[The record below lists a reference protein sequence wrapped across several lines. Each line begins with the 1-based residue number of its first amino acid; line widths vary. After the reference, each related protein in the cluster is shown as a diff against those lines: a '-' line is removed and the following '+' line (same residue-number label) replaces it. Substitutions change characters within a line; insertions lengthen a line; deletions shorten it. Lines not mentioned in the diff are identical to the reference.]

1 MTDPNNPF
9 AAMMAMGQD
18 WARAINPALQNFT
31 PQGFEAMWPTMPRDL
46 METMMGKT
54 FNPEG
59 LDAKT
64 RLLLTLG
71 ALTILGAQAEAQIRL
86 TVRHALEAGA
96 TKQEIAE
103 TIAMMGVFGGVPAMS
118 KAMELAS
125 EVMEASEETED
136 APQEDTE

>member
-1 MTDPNNPF
+1 MTDPKNPF
-9 AAMMAMGQD
+9 EAMMAMGQE
-18 WARAINPALQNFT
+18 WAKALNPALESFT
-31 PQGFEAMWPTMPRDL
+31 PKGFEALIPTMPKDM
-46 METMMGKT
+46 METVMGKT

-64 RLLLTLG
+64 KLLLTLG
-71 ALTILGAQAEAQIRL
+71 ALTILGSQAEAQIRL

-125 EVMEASEETED
+125 SVMEAD
-136 APQEDTE
+136 APKEDEE

>member
-31 PQGFEAMWPTMPRDL
+31 PQGFEALWPTMPRDL

-59 LDAKT
+59 LDSKT

-86 TVRHALEAGA
+86 TVRHALESGA

-103 TIAMMGVFGGVPAMS
+103 AIAMMGVFGGVPAMS

-125 EVMEASEETED
+125 SVMEGAEEPPEEEATE
-136 APQEDTE
+136 